1 MIIIFFSLF
10 PIGGYGRLRSLPNAS
25 RTFFTKWRTDKVF
38 RIRCNREDKAKFN
51 AQTVT
56 VHSLGIV
63 RGSGQSA
70 EREMSLAS
78 HDDFPPSSY
87 RFHYAPCPKDPTCT

>member
-1 MIIIFFSLF
+1 MRAATLAAVKYADEEVPSEKRPDMYVHIENKYHKRF
-10 PIGGYGRLRSLPNAS
+10 
-25 RTFFTKWRTDKVF
+25 
-38 RIRCNREDKAKFN
+38 NREHKAKFN

-56 VHSLGIV
+56 VRSLGIV

-70 EREMSLAS
+70 EWEMSLAS